1 MTTETERMRIL
12 QMIEDGQ
19 ISAAEGLRLLDA
31 LGAPPA
37 GEAPPAGAGAS
48 AAGAASAAAA
58 PPDLNLDRWRRW
70 WIVPMWVGTGV
81 VFVSALLMY
90 AAYQGSGFG
99 FWFACAT
106 LPFLAGVAVMALA
119 GFSQSAKWVHVRV
132 KRNRGDGPRNIA
144 ISLPLPIKLT
154 AWALR
159 TFGHRIPNLKQTG
172 VDEIVLALAE
182 HTSAQTPFYVDV
194 DQGASGEH
202 VQVYIG

>member
-31 LGAPPA
+31 LGGAQA
-37 GEAPPAGAGAS
+37 GGAE
-48 AAGAASAAAA
+48 AAA
-58 PPDLNLDRWRRW
+58 PAAPGAPPDPTGLDRWRRW
-70 WIVPMWVGTGV
+70 WLVPMWVGSGI

-99 FWFACAT
+99 FWFLCAT

-119 GFSQSAKWVHVRV
+119 GFSQSARWVHIRV
-132 KRNRGDGPRNIA
+132 KSSPAKGGRNIA
-144 ISLPLPIKLT
+144 ISLPLPIRLT

-159 TFGHRIPNLKQTG
+159 TFGHRIPQLNQTG
-172 VDEIVLALAE
+172 VDELVLALAE
-182 HTSAQTPFYVDV
+182 HTSAKTPFYVDV
-194 DQGASGEH
+194 AGGRDGEH

>member
-31 LGAPPA
+31 LSAPPVA
-37 GEAPPAGAGAS
+37 ASTGA
-48 AAGAASAAAA
+48 AAGA

-70 WIVPMWVGTGV
+70 WIVPMWAGTGV
-81 VFVSALLMY
+81 VFFSALLMY
-90 AAYQGSGFG
+90 AAYQGGGFG

-119 GFSQSAKWVHVRV
+119 GFSQSARWVHIRV
-132 KRNRGDGPRNIA
+132 KSSPGKGGRNIA
-144 ISLPLPIKLT
+144 ISLPLPIKFT
-154 AWALR
+154 AWVLR
-159 TFGHRIPNLKQTG
+159 TFGPYIPQLKQTG
-172 VDEIVLALAE
+172 VDELVLALAE
-182 HTSAQTPFYVDV
+182 HTSSKTPFYVDV
-194 DQGASGEH
+194 DQGASGEK